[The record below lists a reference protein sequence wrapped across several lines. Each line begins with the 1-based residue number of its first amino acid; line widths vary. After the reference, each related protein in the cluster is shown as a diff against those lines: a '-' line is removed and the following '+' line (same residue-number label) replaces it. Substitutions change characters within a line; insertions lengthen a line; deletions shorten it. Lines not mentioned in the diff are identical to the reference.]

1 MNIHRLLP
9 ALAISAALIATSCAR
24 RATTAAGGPAAAGR
38 APATLN
44 IVAAENFWGSI
55 VAQLAGKAGRVTS
68 IINNPGVDPHSYE
81 PTSSD
86 ARAFASA
93 NYVVLNGAGYDVWG
107 SRLISGNP
115 NPRRRVLTVATLL
128 GKKEGDN
135 PHFWYSP
142 GYVTTVIDRMEAD
155 LKLLDPADTSYFDAR
170 RHVVDQAFGPVFST
184 LNEIRSRFA
193 GTPVASTESLFV
205 YLARSLGLTVIS
217 PVDFM
222 NAVAEGNDPPAPSV
236 RRFQAQIT
244 SGQARVLVYNRQTA
258 TDVTSNLRQRA
269 IAAGV
274 PVVGV
279 TETIQP
285 PGATFEQWF
294 EAELVSLEHALSAPG
309 PSR

>member
-1 MNIHRLLP
+1 MPR
-9 ALAISAALIATSCAR
+9 
-24 RATTAAGGPAAAGR
+24 
-38 APATLN
+38 TLN

-55 VAQLAGKAGRVTS
+55 VAQLAGRAGRVTS
-68 IINNPGVDPHSYE
+68 IINNPNLDPHSYE
-81 PTSSD
+81 SNSSD
-86 ARAFASA
+86 ARAFATA
-93 NYVVLNGAGYDVWG
+93 DYVVLNGAGYDAWG
-107 SRLISGNP
+107 TRLISGNP

-142 GYVTTVIDRMEAD
+142 DYVSAVMDRMEAD
-155 LKLLDPADTSYFDAR
+155 LKSLDPADSSYFDAR
-170 RHVVDQAFGPVFST
+170 RQVVNQAFGPYFST
-184 LNEIRSRFA
+184 LDEIRSRFA

-205 YLARSLGLTVIS
+205 YLANYLGLTVVS

-236 RRFQAQIT
+236 RQFQAQIT
-244 SGQARVLVYNRQTA
+244 ARQARVLVYNKQTA
-258 TDVTSNLRQRA
+258 TDVTSNLKKLA
-269 IAAGV
+269 TAAGV

-285 PGATFEQWF
+285 PGASFEHWF
-294 EAELVSLEHALSAPG
+294 EAELISLENALSAPS